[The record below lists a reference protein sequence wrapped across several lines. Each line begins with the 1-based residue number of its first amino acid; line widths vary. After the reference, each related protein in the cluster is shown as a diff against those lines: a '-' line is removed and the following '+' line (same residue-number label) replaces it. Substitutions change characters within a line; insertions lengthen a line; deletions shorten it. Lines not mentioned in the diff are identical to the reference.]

1 MKIKKALFLS
11 LLMVGILAV
20 ATPLTSAADNKA
32 KMLEVSIKE
41 PSVNLVSDVVYS
53 QQPIY
58 GYSNVPL
65 EMDILQPE
73 GKKPL
78 PAVVFVPGGGFMS
91 ANNDKSVQ
99 QRMSISEAG
108 YVVASIEYR
117 VTPQSTF
124 PSPLEDVK
132 AAIRY
137 LRANAEK
144 FNIDPENIVVMGSSA
159 GGYLAAFA
167 GTTNGLAEF
176 DKGENLDQSSDVKAV
191 IDLYGLS
198 DLTRVGYGFSEE
210 VQALHKSSSAPEGMW
225 VNGPSVMSPGG
236 SIFDNLEKA
245 AKANP
250 ITYITKDAPPFLIMH
265 GDKDA
270 LVSPNQTEIL
280 HENLINKGV
289 DSTYY
294 VVKGAGHGGTHWVQ
308 PKVTKILINFLDK
321 HVKGKENKNNK
332 R

>member
-210 VQALHKSSSAPEGMW
+210 VQALHKSPSAPEGMW

-294 VVKGAGHGGTHWVQ
+294 VVKGADHGGTHWVQ

-321 HVKGKENKNNK
+321 HVKGKENKNN
-332 R
+332 

>member
-1 MKIKKALFLS
+1 MKIKKAPFLS

-20 ATPLTSAADNKA
+20 ATPLASAADNKA
-32 KMLEVSIKE
+32 KMLEVPIKE
-41 PSVNLVSDVVYS
+41 PSVNLISDVVYS

-58 GYSNVPL
+58 GDSNVPL

-99 QRMSISEAG
+99 QRMTISEAG

-167 GTTNGLAEF
+167 GITNGLAEF

-198 DLTRVGYGFSEE
+198 DLTRVGDGFSEE
-210 VQALHKSSSAPEGMW
+210 IQALHKSPSAPEGMW

-265 GDKDA
+265 GDEDT

-308 PKVTKILINFLDK
+308 PKVMKILISFLDK
-321 HVKGKENKNNK
+321 HVKGKENKKN
-332 R
+332 

>member
-210 VQALHKSSSAPEGMW
+210 VQDLHKSPSAPEGMW

-250 ITYITKDAPPFLIMH
+250 ITYITKDAPPFLILH